1 MHFIRQIIAQDIAEG
16 LPPSAVHT
24 RFPPEPNGCLH
35 IGHAKA
41 FCLDFGMALENG
53 GKCNLR
59 FDDTNP
65 DKEETFIG
73 WDSIGKTANIMPPTI
88 LKNCTSSQRS

>member
-1 MHFIRQIIAQDIAEG
+1 MRQKNVDAKMRLNTFKINMSQDKPMHFIRQIIAQDIAEG

-53 GKCNLR
+53 GK
-59 FDDTNP
+59 
-65 DKEETFIG
+65 
-73 WDSIGKTANIMPPTI
+73 
-88 LKNCTSSQRS
+88 